1 MSDRVAIEAQLAR
14 RLKMAD
20 KLPSMLNLSEE
31 LTVAAISHGLDL
43 SLFNCPSTQ
52 ATEQATLSA
61 HGSSNALVDTSTG
74 EVTFYPDECLPGGW
88 VELLVPSPQDL
99 PEEVPIYHSKSG
111 DCRLDEAF
119 DWLRDMAFCL
129 GWIVVEART
138 GSKHVEIRE
147 VIVDG
152 TPLAE
157 RAKGRAWTE
166 LMDACVTEQD
176 VRRVANWFVREFDKK
191 SAVKFIQNQLE
202 EAA

>member
-1 MSDRVAIEAQLAR
+1 MTDRVAIEAQLAR
-14 RLKMAD
+14 RLQMAD

-31 LTVAAISHGLDL
+31 LTVAAISHGIDL
-43 SLFNCPSTQ
+43 SLFNCPTTQ

-61 HGSSNALVDTSTG
+61 QGSSNALVDLATG
-74 EVTFYPDECLPGGW
+74 EMTFYPEERLSGAW
-88 VELLVPSPQDL
+88 VMLLAPSPQDL
-99 PEEVPIYHSKSG
+99 PEEVPIHHSDSG

-147 VIVDG
+147 VIVEG

-157 RAKGRAWTE
+157 RAKGRAWAE
-166 LMDACVTEQD
+166 LMDVCTTEHD
-176 VRRVANWFVREFDKK
+176 VRRVASWFVRELDKK

-202 EAA
+202 AA